1 MSVLTLFH
9 VQIDTSRQLEWLK
22 GVEKSHGS
30 VAKSSLME
38 AKAINEHGVYRVG
51 CVSEDVE
58 KSIETL
64 TLDAVIRL
72 KLPAD
77 EKRFTLDDLKDL
89 QSKLMLIAAKASHG
103 KEDVDQFVDV
113 SLVPKFQA
121 SLFFLFNIW
130 TKCQWEAMVL
140 EISSIPLLVSVSLL
154 VLTMPALDIVEIS
167 HLTYQ
172 DVSLLV

>member
-1 MSVLTLFH
+1 MLKDTKSVIHLLILRVIVLQNTDKMFCQTFHCLFNAIVDYFELRMSHLTLFN

-64 TLDAVIRL
+64 TLDAVIQL
-72 KLPAD
+72 KLPKD

-89 QSKLMLIAAKASHG
+89 QSKLMLIAAKASSG
-103 KEDVDQFVDV
+103 KEDVDRFVDV
-113 SLVPKFQA
+113 SLLSTF
-121 SLFFLFNIW
+121 
-130 TKCQWEAMVL
+130 
-140 EISSIPLLVSVSLL
+140 
-154 VLTMPALDIVEIS
+154 
-167 HLTYQ
+167 
-172 DVSLLV
+172 

>member
-1 MSVLTLFH
+1 
-9 VQIDTSRQLEWLK
+9 
-22 GVEKSHGS
+22 
-30 VAKSSLME
+30 ME

-58 KSIETL
+58 KSTETL
-64 TLDAVIRL
+64 TLDAVIQL
-72 KLPAD
+72 KLPTD

-121 SLFFLFNIW
+121 SLFFF
-130 TKCQWEAMVL
+130 
-140 EISSIPLLVSVSLL
+140 
-154 VLTMPALDIVEIS
+154 
-167 HLTYQ
+167 LTYGQ
-172 DVSLLV
+172 SANGKPWSWKFQAYLCWPLYLF

>member
-1 MSVLTLFH
+1 MSHLTLFN

-64 TLDAVIRL
+64 TLDAVIQL
-72 KLPAD
+72 KLPTD
-77 EKRFTLDDLKDL
+77 EKRFTLDDLQDL
-89 QSKLMLIAAKASHG
+89 QSKLMLIAAKASSG
-103 KEDVDQFVDV
+103 KEDVDRFVDV
-113 SLVPKFQA
+113 SFCLHFRQTGWVF
-121 SLFFLFNIW
+121 SLLTFKHH
-130 TKCQWEAMVL
+130 TKT
-140 EISSIPLLVSVSLL
+140 LLSRLSRSHLSVSISISI
-154 VLTMPALDIVEIS
+154 LTMPVLDVVGNS
-167 HLTYQ
+167 LFTYH
-172 DVSLLV
+172 SFSRWA

>member
-1 MSVLTLFH
+1 MSHLISLH
-9 VQIDTSRQLEWLK
+9 LQIDTSRQLEWLK
-22 GVEKSHGS
+22 GLEKSHGS
-30 VAKSSLME
+30 VAKSFLME
-38 AKAINEHGVYRVG
+38 AKAINEHGVYLVG

-103 KEDVDQFVDV
+103 KEDVDRFVEV
-113 SLVPKFQA
+113 R
-121 SLFFLFNIW
+121 
-130 TKCQWEAMVL
+130 
-140 EISSIPLLVSVSLL
+140 LLS
-154 VLTMPALDIVEIS
+154 TF
-167 HLTYQ
+167 
-172 DVSLLV
+172 

>member
-1 MSVLTLFH
+1 
-9 VQIDTSRQLEWLK
+9 
-22 GVEKSHGS
+22 
-30 VAKSSLME
+30 ME

-51 CVSEDVE
+51 CVSGGVE

-72 KLPAD
+72 KLPVD

-103 KEDVDQFVDV
+103 KEDVDQLVDA

-121 SLFFLFNIW
+121 SLFFF
-130 TKCQWEAMVL
+130 
-140 EISSIPLLVSVSLL
+140 
-154 VLTMPALDIVEIS
+154 
-167 HLTYQ
+167 
-172 DVSLLV
+172 

>member
-1 MSVLTLFH
+1 MFH
-9 VQIDTSRQLEWLK
+9 LKIDTSRQLEWLK

-51 CVSEDVE
+51 CVSGGVE

-64 TLDAVIRL
+64 TLDAVIQL
-72 KLPAD
+72 KLPED

-103 KEDVDQFVDV
+103 KEDVDRFVDV
-113 SLVPKFQA
+113 SLLSTFCANGWV
-121 SLFFLFNIW
+121 FLILTFRYH
-130 TKCQWEAMVL
+130 KEALLPRV
-140 EISSIPLLVSVSLL
+140 SSTLLSVS
-154 VLTMPALDIVEIS
+154 IS
-167 HLTYQ
+167 L
-172 DVSLLV
+172 